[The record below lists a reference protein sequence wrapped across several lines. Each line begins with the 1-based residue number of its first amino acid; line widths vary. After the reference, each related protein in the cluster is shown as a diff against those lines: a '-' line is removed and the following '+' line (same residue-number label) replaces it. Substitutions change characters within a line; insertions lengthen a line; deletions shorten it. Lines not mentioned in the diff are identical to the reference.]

1 VIKLLIIEKHKL
13 FLIMILLIENG
24 KILKLEILFN
34 YLMMNLLRLVFF
46 LSFRNKI

>member
-1 VIKLLIIEKHKL
+1 MIKLLIIEKHKL